1 LAQRAAAVGLTDR
14 GSLSDFALMA
24 DRRCGVP
31 TTVVVGELGGLRL
44 ASLGDWWFV
53 PDSSVTG

>member
-44 ASLGDWWFV
+44 ASLV
-53 PDSSVTG
+53 LQP